1 MPELKPTR
9 RFKGRVRLSAPIVPG
24 NVAYGG
30 PMSVLVVGEQRL
42 RHVRLCAAI
51 IRALSLWRLFLGEGP
66 RKAALYA
73 RFRTEEQRDA

>member
-1 MPELKPTR
+1 
-9 RFKGRVRLSAPIVPG
+9 
-24 NVAYGG
+24 
-30 PMSVLVVGEQRL
+30 MSVLVVGEQRL